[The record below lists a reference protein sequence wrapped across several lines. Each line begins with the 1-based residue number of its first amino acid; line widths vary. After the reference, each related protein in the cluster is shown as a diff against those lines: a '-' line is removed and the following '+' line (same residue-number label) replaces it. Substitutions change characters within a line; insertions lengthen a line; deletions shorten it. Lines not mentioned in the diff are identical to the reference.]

1 MAQVSVAM
9 PPQLLPNE
17 PLATICPAASQSTIA
32 STVRAS
38 DWNVFSRQSAI
49 VEAEAS
55 ADEHAGQG
63 HGVGPHDLSR
73 RDPAQQRGQGKQ
85 RQRGR
90 QQHQHAQQAGQQPP
104 QHQLAVG
111 QVRQ

>member
-49 VEAEAS
+49 VE
-55 ADEHAGQG
+55 
-63 HGVGPHDLSR
+63 PRL
-73 RDPAQQRGQGKQ
+73 
-85 RQRGR
+85 
-90 QQHQHAQQAGQQPP
+90 P
-104 QHQLAVG
+104 QTNTLARVTA
-111 QVRQ
+111 